1 LLDVICL
8 VELPININKKN
19 ISESFKSEN
28 ITHVIRSYLRVLK
41 LTKKPS
47 REEFLTIA
55 KVAGL
60 GILAVG
66 VLGFIEYILLVMIPQ
81 FVMNKP

>member
-1 LLDVICL
+1 VILL
-8 VELPININKKN
+8 VESPL
-19 ISESFKSEN
+19 ESK
-28 ITHVIRSYLRVLK
+28 ITIESIGQVLRAHLRVLK

-55 KVAGL
+55 KVAGV

-66 VLGFIEYILLVMIPQ
+66 AIGFVIYVLLTMLPQ
-81 FVMNKP
+81 AFLKA

>member
-1 LLDVICL
+1 VKYLADNSFDLS
-8 VELPININKKN
+8 NINSASINQSLK
-19 ISESFKSEN
+19 
-28 ITHVIRSYLRVLK
+28 TYLRVLK

-60 GILAVG
+60 GILAI
-66 VLGFIEYILLVMIPQ
+66 GFIGFLIYVLLVEMPKW
-81 FVMNKP
+81 V

>member
-1 LLDVICL
+1 MIYL
-8 VELPININKKN
+8 VELPIDINKKEMRETFTLGN
-19 ISESFKSEN
+19 INHIFRA
-28 ITHVIRSYLRVLK
+28 HLRVLK

-60 GILAVG
+60 GIISVG
-66 VLGFIEYILLVMIPQ
+66 VLGFIEYILLVMIPK

>member
-1 LLDVICL
+1 L
-8 VELPININKKN
+8 VEFPFEIKVTKEGIVQ
-19 ISESFKSEN
+19 S
-28 ITHVIRSYLRVLK
+28 IRAHLRVLK

-55 KVAGL
+55 KVAGI

-66 VLGFIEYILLVMIPQ
+66 AIGFVVYLLLTMLPQ
-81 FVMNKP
+81 WVTAR

>member
-1 LLDVICL
+1 M
-8 VELPININKKN
+8 VESTFEPKEAVQSVGQVL
-19 ISESFKSEN
+19 
-28 ITHVIRSYLRVLK
+28 RSYLRVLK

-55 KVAGL
+55 KVAGI

-66 VLGFIEYILLVMIPQ
+66 AIGFIVYVLLTMLPQ
-81 FVMNKP
+81 WVAK

>member
-1 LLDVICL
+1 MAEDLFNLSK
-8 VELPININKKN
+8 INSTSIKQTWK
-19 ISESFKSEN
+19 
-28 ITHVIRSYLRVLK
+28 TYLRVLK

-60 GILAVG
+60 GILVIGFVG
-66 VLGFIEYILLVMIPQ
+66 FLIYVLLVEMPRW
-81 FVMNKP
+81 V

>member
-1 LLDVICL
+1 VNLL
-8 VELPININKKN
+8 VESPF
-19 ISESFKSEN
+19 ESK
-28 ITHVIRSYLRVLK
+28 ITAESIGQTIRAHLRVLK

-55 KVAGL
+55 KVAGI

-66 VLGFIEYILLVMIPQ
+66 AVGFLIYLLLTMLPQ
-81 FVMNKP
+81 MWVGK

>member
-1 LLDVICL
+1 M
-8 VELPININKKN
+8 VESPF
-19 ISESFKSEN
+19 ESK
-28 ITHVIRSYLRVLK
+28 ITAESIGQVIRAHLRVLK

-66 VLGFIEYILLVMIPQ
+66 VIGFIVYIMLTIVPQ
-81 FVMNKP
+81 AFLKA

>member
-1 LLDVICL
+1 M
-8 VELPININKKN
+8 VESPFGSKITA
-19 ISESFKSEN
+19 ES
-28 ITHVIRSYLRVLK
+28 IGQVIRAHLRVLK

-66 VLGFIEYILLVMIPQ
+66 AIGFIIYILLTMLPQ
-81 FVMNKP
+81 AFLRT

>member
-1 LLDVICL
+1 MDSSKLNATVDS
-8 VELPININKKN
+8 
-19 ISESFKSEN
+19 ISS
-28 ITHVIRSYLRVLK
+28 ILRAHMRVLK

-60 GILAVG
+60 GILAIG
-66 VLGFIEYILLVMIPQ
+66 ILGFLIYVAMVEIPKLV
-81 FVMNKP
+81 

>member
-1 LLDVICL
+1 MK
-8 VELPININKKN
+8 ELNSNIGQ
-19 ISESFKSEN
+19 
-28 ITHVIRSYLRVLK
+28 TLRSYLRVLK

-60 GILAVG
+60 GILAIGFV
-66 VLGFIEYILLVMIPQ
+66 GFIIYVLLVELPRM
-81 FVMNKP
+81 V

>member
-1 LLDVICL
+1 VKYLA
-8 VELPININKKN
+8 EN
-19 ISESFKSEN
+19 SFDIKEAHSDLN
-28 ITHVIRSYLRVLK
+28 QVLKTYIRVLK

-60 GILAVG
+60 GILAIG
-66 VLGFIEYILLVMIPQ
+66 FLGFIIYVLLVELPRM
-81 FVMNKP
+81 V

>member
-1 LLDVICL
+1 MAENSFDLS
-8 VELPININKKN
+8 NINSASINQSLK
-19 ISESFKSEN
+19 
-28 ITHVIRSYLRVLK
+28 TYLRVLK

-60 GILAVG
+60 GILAI
-66 VLGFIEYILLVMIPQ
+66 GFIGFLIYILLVEMPKW
-81 FVMNKP
+81 V

>member
-1 LLDVICL
+1 MAENSFDLS
-8 VELPININKKN
+8 NINSASINQTLK
-19 ISESFKSEN
+19 
-28 ITHVIRSYLRVLK
+28 TYLRVLK

-60 GILAVG
+60 GILAI
-66 VLGFIEYILLVMIPQ
+66 GFIGFLIYVLLVEMPKW
-81 FVMNKP
+81 V

>member
-1 LLDVICL
+1 MKDLAENSFDLS
-8 VELPININKKN
+8 NIN
-19 ISESFKSEN
+19 SESIN
-28 ITHVIRSYLRVLK
+28 RSLKTYLRVLK

-60 GILAVG
+60 GILAI
-66 VLGFIEYILLVMIPQ
+66 GFIGFLIYVLLVEMPKW
-81 FVMNKP
+81 V

>member
-1 LLDVICL
+1 MAENSFDLSK
-8 VELPININKKN
+8 INRTSINQSLK
-19 ISESFKSEN
+19 
-28 ITHVIRSYLRVLK
+28 TYLRVLK

-60 GILAVG
+60 GILAIGFVG
-66 VLGFIEYILLVMIPQ
+66 FLIYLLLVEMPQ
-81 FVMNKP
+81 WV

>member
-1 LLDVICL
+1 MNRTS
-8 VELPININKKN
+8 INQSLK
-19 ISESFKSEN
+19 
-28 ITHVIRSYLRVLK
+28 TYLRVLK

-60 GILAVG
+60 GILAIGFVG
-66 VLGFIEYILLVMIPQ
+66 FLIYLLLVEMPQ
-81 FVMNKP
+81 WV

>member
-1 LLDVICL
+1 M
-8 VELPININKKN
+8 VESTFEPKEAVQ
-19 ISESFKSEN
+19 SVGQ
-28 ITHVIRSYLRVLK
+28 VIRSYLRVLK

-55 KVAGL
+55 KVAGI

-66 VLGFIEYILLVMIPQ
+66 AIGFIIYVLLTMLPQ
-81 FVMNKP
+81 WVAK

>member
-1 LLDVICL
+1 VICL
-8 VELPININKKN
+8 VELPTVINKKN
-19 ISESFKSEN
+19 ISESFNQEN
-28 ITHVIRSYLRVLK
+28 ITHVIKSYLRVLK

-66 VLGFIEYILLVMIPQ
+66 VLGFIEYILLVIIPK

>member
-1 LLDVICL
+1 MAENSFDLS
-8 VELPININKKN
+8 NINSTSINQTLK
-19 ISESFKSEN
+19 
-28 ITHVIRSYLRVLK
+28 TYLRVLK

-60 GILAVG
+60 GILAIGFVG
-66 VLGFIEYILLVMIPQ
+66 FLIYVLLVEMPKW
-81 FVMNKP
+81 V

>member
-1 LLDVICL
+1 LAENSFDLS
-8 VELPININKKN
+8 NINSASINQTLK
-19 ISESFKSEN
+19 
-28 ITHVIRSYLRVLK
+28 TYLRVLK

-60 GILAVG
+60 GILAIGFVG
-66 VLGFIEYILLVMIPQ
+66 FLIYVLLVEMPKW
-81 FVMNKP
+81 V

>member
-1 LLDVICL
+1 MNSAS
-8 VELPININKKN
+8 INQSLK
-19 ISESFKSEN
+19 
-28 ITHVIRSYLRVLK
+28 TYLRVLK

-60 GILAVG
+60 GILAIGFVG
-66 VLGFIEYILLVMIPQ
+66 FLIYLLLVEMPKW
-81 FVMNKP
+81 V

>member
-1 LLDVICL
+1 LAEDSFNLSK
-8 VELPININKKN
+8 INSASINQSLK
-19 ISESFKSEN
+19 
-28 ITHVIRSYLRVLK
+28 TYLRVLK

-60 GILAVG
+60 GILAI
-66 VLGFIEYILLVMIPQ
+66 GFIGFIIYVLLVEMPKW
-81 FVMNKP
+81 V

>member
-1 LLDVICL
+1 M
-8 VELPININKKN
+8 VESALEP
-19 ISESFKSEN
+19 N
-28 ITHVIRSYLRVLK
+28 ITTKSVGQAIRAHLRVLK

-55 KVAGL
+55 KVACA

-66 VLGFIEYILLVMIPQ
+66 AIGFIIYVLLTMLPQ
-81 FVMNKP
+81 WVAK